1 MNTKDEDCLLAIMK
15 SVDIA
20 QGLSTAQILA
30 KTIDFP
36 DMCEGCSS
44 GSHIIAAGN
53 FLVEKGIITKELAKG
68 GYRWFLAE

>member
-1 MNTKDEDCLLAIMK
+1 MTTKDEDCLLAIMK
-15 SVDIA
+15 SVDITE
-20 QGLSTAQILA
+20 GLSTAQILA

-53 FLVEKGIITKELAKG
+53 LLTEKGKLSKNLSKG
-68 GYRWFLAE
+68 GYRWFLVE